1 MNNSEKGTKILLKD
15 SLISCFA
22 DEISPSLDRQ
32 IAFLHKLDISYIE
45 LRSTDGINV
54 ADYSMDYA
62 NEVRKKL
69 DDANIR
75 ISAIGSPIGKID
87 IKDDFESH
95 MKELQH
101 VEALADLF
109 ETPYIRMFSFY
120 LPKQADPCAYRDQV
134 FFRME
139 RMVQEA
145 AHNGLTL
152 LHENEKGIYGDNAA
166 RCLELMKSFYSD
178 SFRCTFDFANF
189 VQCHQD
195 TMEAYEMLKSYITYI
210 HIKDARKEDG
220 TVVPAGTGDGNVAK
234 ILSALDQTGYSG
246 FLSLE
251 PHLADFAGLNT
262 LEKNAEVRAETNT
275 EKAFSIAYQALC
287 NLLSKNSF
295 SI

>member
-1 MNNSEKGTKILLKD
+1 MENKKVLLKD
-15 SLISCFA
+15 CPISCFA

-32 IAFLHKLDISYIE
+32 IIYLRELGISYIE

-54 ADYSMDYA
+54 SDYSMDYA
-62 NEVRKKL
+62 KEVRKKL
-69 DDANIR
+69 YDANIR
-75 ISAIGSPIGKID
+75 ISAIGSPIGKIGIED
-87 IKDDFESH
+87 NFEAH
-95 MKELQH
+95 RKKLQH
-101 VEALADLF
+101 IEALADLF

-120 LPKQADPCAYRDQV
+120 LPEQADPYAYRDPV

-139 RMVQEA
+139 QMVQEA
-145 AHNGLTL
+145 AHNGFTL

-166 RCLELMKSFYSD
+166 RCLELMKSFYGD

-195 TMEAYEMLKSYITYI
+195 TLEAYEMLKSYITYI

-262 LEKNAEVRAETNT
+262 LEKNADVRAETNT

-287 NLLSKNSF
+287 NLLSKKSF
-295 SI
+295 PV